1 MLVSRVWL
9 GDPPIKEFILIFFT
23 IFFTAV
29 KWVAA
34 LLKAFTLKRVVNT
47 KKCRTL
53 PSPTHHCLVF
63 WAAWWIN
70 AHKMG
75 EMDSWKWIFFIR
87 LYFKTRVFDISPFY
101 QKRRETFKRVQDHL
115 CLSSLTQ
122 YLCCRQYLVLLVA
135 QSVSQLS
142 TLSVTVAPPSPIQ
155 HTRKIEHQPQTVV
168 PLSLWY
174 C

>member
-87 LYFKTRVFDISPFY
+87 FHISR
-101 QKRRETFKRVQDHL
+101 QECLISDHF
-115 CLSSLTQ
+115 
-122 YLCCRQYLVLLVA
+122 
-135 QSVSQLS
+135 
-142 TLSVTVAPPSPIQ
+142 
-155 HTRKIEHQPQTVV
+155 TRKGEKRLKGFRITFALAVWHNICVADNIWCYLLPRVCPNCPHCLWLWLPHHQFSTQGK
-168 PLSLWY
+168 
-174 C
+174 